1 MEDLKAAEALLKD
14 NDPCDFHTDIEKRTD
29 FLSNREFRMNLYAV
43 KAMMA
48 RVYCYSGQNDLAVQY
63 AQEVIDANKYFTLY
77 KSQTA
82 SNYNSIRYGEQISVS
97 L

>member
-77 KSQTA
+77 KSQFHP
-82 SNYNSIRYGEQISVS
+82 
-97 L
+97 LW